1 MSFRKGDFVKIT
13 GGGLKGRIG
22 TVTRGSK
29 YDPTI
34 KIGKKN
40 WVVYGGMVQKRRKP
54 KKRWF

>member
-54 KKRWF
+54 KKR